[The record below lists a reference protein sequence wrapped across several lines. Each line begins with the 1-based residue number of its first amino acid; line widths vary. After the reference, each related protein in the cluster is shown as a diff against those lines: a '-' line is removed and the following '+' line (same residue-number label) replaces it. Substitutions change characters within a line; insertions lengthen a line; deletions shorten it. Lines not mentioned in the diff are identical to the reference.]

1 VNAGTY
7 RLGGDQLLTGENGKS
22 AISADDF
29 AVALIDEF
37 EQGRP
42 IGPRITVAS
51 AGRD

>member
-1 VNAGTY
+1 LAAVS
-7 RLGGDQLLTGENGKS
+7 LLTGENGKS
-22 AISADDF
+22 AISAEDW
-29 AVALIDEF
+29 AVALIHEF